1 MNVAYAPTQTL
12 PPMEVIILPANK
24 DLVKKEK
31 KKGRLKVCA
40 YCRVSTDDEE
50 QLTSYEAQIGYYTE
64 KIQSNP
70 EWQFV
75 EVFADEGISGVMTK
89 KRDDFNRIKEESIDM
104 VYAHSLE
111 SFASQTHDFIAICK
125 ELEKY
130 GVGVKVME
138 MDLTMQC
145 DEETDFGMTMM

>member
-1 MNVAYAPTQTL
+1 MNVAYAQTQTL

-89 KRDDFNRIKEESIDM
+89 KRDDFNRMIEMCREGKIDRILTKSISRFARNLVDSIKYIRELK
-104 VYAHSLE
+104 SL
-111 SFASQTHDFIAICK
+111 
-125 ELEKY
+125 
-130 GVGVKVME
+130 GV
-138 MDLTMQC
+138 
-145 DEETDFGMTMM
+145 